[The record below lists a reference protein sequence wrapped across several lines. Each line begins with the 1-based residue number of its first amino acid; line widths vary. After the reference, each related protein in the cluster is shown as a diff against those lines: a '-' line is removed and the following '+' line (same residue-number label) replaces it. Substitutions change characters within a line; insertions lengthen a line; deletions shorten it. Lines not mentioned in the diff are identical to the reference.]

1 MILHLVFRLFIL
13 ANKLIVKGL
22 NSAYREPLRSLVFS
36 SFYIQPTV
44 NDSYQIEFTAYDDK
58 SVAFNLLTVEAS
70 VIWDGQ
76 EFVIKQLV
84 PDYSGGVTTVQVTAI
99 HVGYC
104 LDRVFQHSV
113 KSGEKTYTV
122 NDVLEF
128 ILGSNELG
136 YTWQVIGNFEKA
148 QITDLGNCN
157 GKDMLSKIVEAWPKA
172 IFWPDNKNIRI
183 FHHDSLAKNLGNR
196 IDYLNSSKEIKLT
209 YDSNEVVNKLRCV
222 SVEKDS
228 DDSKSSKY
236 WFEPFYVT
244 DDDSIKRFGVHDGG
258 DVSDDRYHDVSA
270 MTTYGKSK
278 LVPEPSLAI
287 EVTNNDNVE
296 PNIEEIVRL
305 EIRPFGYV
313 TTVEV
318 MSYQY
323 YPLDKSQPT
332 QITLNNRTKTI
343 LNYQRASQSAF
354 QSALKAQQDALKTA
368 KDEAAVA
375 LSHRLSGTRVEA
387 TDSTAVPIFQLSVAD
402 DNDDFGLK
410 AGDSFAVKT
419 TVDGVDGL
427 DEKIAGAQIKYGP
440 ATANSD
446 GLMTAADRVKLDGLQ
461 NYANA
466 TPTNSGL
473 MSVADKVKLDKI
485 GTEPVDAIQM
495 KDATTG
501 SIYHL
506 KIADGKINLTTEA

>member
-1 MILHLVFRLFIL
+1 M
-13 ANKLIVKGL
+13 

-44 NDSYQIEFTAYDDK
+44 NDSYQLEFTAYDDK

-84 PDYSGGVTTVQVTAI
+84 PDYSGGVTTVQVIAI
-99 HVGYC
+99 HVGYGI
-104 LDRVFQHSV
+104 DRIFQRSI
-113 KSGEKTYTV
+113 KTGTLTYTV
-122 NDVLEF
+122 NDVLELF
-128 ILGSNELG
+128 LSGNELG
-136 YTWQVIGNFEKA
+136 YTWQVVGDFEKV

-222 SVEKDS
+222 SVEKDN
-228 DDSKSSKY
+228 DDSKGSKY

-368 KDEAAVA
+368 KDEAAAA
-375 LSHRLSGTRVEA
+375 LSHRLSGTKVS
-387 TDSTAVPIFQLSVAD
+387 TIDSTAVPIFQLSVAD

-427 DEKIAGAQIKYGP
+427 DKKIADAQIKYGV

-446 GLMTAADRVKLDGLQ
+446 GLMAADDRVKLDGLQ
-461 NYANA
+461 NYSNA
-466 TPTNSGL
+466 TSSNPGL
-473 MSVADKVKLDKI
+473 MSAADKDKLDRI
-485 GTEPVDAIQM
+485 RSEPVNAIQM

-501 SIYHL
+501 SIYYL
-506 KIADGKINLTTEA
+506 KIIDGKINLIAEV

>member
-1 MILHLVFRLFIL
+1 MILHSVFRLFIL
-13 ANKLIVKGL
+13 VNKLIVKGL

-44 NDSYQIEFTAYDDK
+44 NDSYQLEFTAYDDK

-228 DDSKSSKY
+228 DDSKGSKY

-332 QITLNNRTKTI
+332 QITLNNRAKTI

-354 QSALKAQQDALKTA
+354 QSALKAQQAVLKTA
-368 KDEAAVA
+368 KDEAAAA
-375 LSHRLSGTRVEA
+375 LSHRLSGTKVA
-387 TDSTAVPIFQLSVAD
+387 TSDSTAVPIFQLSVAD
-402 DNDDFGLK
+402 DNDDFGLR
-410 AGDSFAVKT
+410 AGDAFAVKT
-419 TVDGVDGL
+419 TVAGVDGL
-427 DEKIAGAQIKYGP
+427 DEKIAGAQIKYGA
-440 ATANSD
+440 ATPNSD

-473 MSVADKVKLDKI
+473 MSAVDKDKLDKI
-485 GTEPVDAIQM
+485 KLEPVDTIQM

-501 SIYHL
+501 SIYYL
-506 KIADGKINLTTEA
+506 KIIDGKINLTAEV

>member
-1 MILHLVFRLFIL
+1 M
-13 ANKLIVKGL
+13 

-44 NDSYQIEFTAYDDK
+44 NDSYQLEFTAYDDK

-84 PDYSGGVTTVQVTAI
+84 PDYSGGVTTVQVIAI
-99 HVGYC
+99 HVGYGI
-104 LDRVFQHSV
+104 DRIFQRSI
-113 KSGEKTYTV
+113 KTGTLTYTI

-128 ILGSNELG
+128 FLSGNELG
-136 YTWQVIGNFEKA
+136 YTWQVVGDFEKV

-183 FHHDSLAKNLGNR
+183 FNHDSLAKNLGNR

-222 SVEKDS
+222 SVEKDN
-228 DDSKSSKY
+228 DDSKGSKY

-258 DVSDDRYHDVSA
+258 DVSDDRYHDVST

-368 KDEAAVA
+368 KDEAAAA
-375 LSHRLSGTRVEA
+375 LSHRLSGTKVS
-387 TDSTAVPIFQLSVAD
+387 TIDSTAVPIFQLSVAD

-427 DEKIAGAQIKYGP
+427 DKKIADAQIKYGV

-446 GLMTAADRVKLDGLQ
+446 GLMAADDRVKLDGLQ
-461 NYANA
+461 NYSNA
-466 TPTNSGL
+466 TSSNPGL
-473 MSVADKVKLDKI
+473 MSAADKDKLDRI
-485 GTEPVDAIQM
+485 RSEPVNAIQM

-501 SIYHL
+501 SIYYL
-506 KIADGKINLTTEA
+506 KIIDGKINLIAEV